1 MSADVQGFNAL
12 GEAEA
17 RNLLA
22 SCLDVPRWVEEVS
35 AGRPYADRAALLT
48 AADAAART
56 LSPEELDA
64 ALAGH
69 PRIGERAGA
78 GHNKEASTREQAG
91 VDQTDADVAS
101 RLAAGNAAY
110 EQRFDRVF
118 LIRAAGRSG
127 EEILAQLERRLQ
139 NDDDTERAEVVDN
152 LRQITLLRL
161 EQAV

>member
-1 MSADVQGFNAL
+1 MSGQFQDFNAL
-12 GEAEA
+12 DDGEA
-17 RNLLA
+17 RRLLA
-22 SCLDVPRWVEEVS
+22 SCLDVPRWVEEVN
-35 AGRPYADRAALLT
+35 AGRPYADRASLLA
-48 AADAAART
+48 AADASART

-78 GHNKEASTREQAG
+78 GHNATASSREQAG
-91 VDQTDADVAS
+91 VDARDDAVTA
-101 RLAAGNAAY
+101 RLADGNAAY

-127 EEILAQLERRLQ
+127 EDILAELERRLCH
-139 NDDDTERAEVVDN
+139 DDDTERAEVVDN
-152 LRQITLLRL
+152 LREITLLRL